1 MRRKFSNERGESWAL
16 VAAPA
21 LFVLA
26 VAQDVEA
33 RMAPVTEVAPSSTV
47 RGGAPPPTPTPARP
61 QPLTPAQPAEFRPA
75 EEQLEETPKRKRRR
89 PNAQDT
95 AEAAK
100 GPAPEASPAPDPASA
115 EPAPAP
121 DDPADHPL
129 LTSTETRA
137 PQSPPPA
144 QPRVQRQE
152 SAKAGHAA
160 PAQHAPPQH
169 TSHAP
174 ARHEDEEAEEPFDP
188 QVRQNV
194 AGTRVT
200 PEWDAEK
207 IINTDRPDFTDVLPV
222 VGKGVW
228 QTESGMSLKMRR
240 GEDYTFNRWAVPETT
255 IRLGLTRNFELRIK
269 WDSYWFSA
277 RTGSAASPSGASY
290 GSDFLLGFK
299 WQAVRQAG
307 WVPGHT
313 FLGTLIYHAGTGR
326 GPAQTAIQPGLNWC
340 YGWQINKWLVFRGS
354 TGFEVTVR
362 EPQAHKQGD
371 GPTFD
376 PPTRQT
382 FVELHQSVVSY
393 IQVLK
398 RLGMYYEWFGFW
410 YYGLERGVQHNG
422 GVGAYIYLT
431 PNIQLDVRYVG
442 TLNGWPKETALGFG
456 LSFRG
461 RYDRKKGPRSIM
473 R

>member
-1 MRRKFSNERGESWAL
+1 MRRRLPTERGEAWTLA
-16 VAAPA
+16 AAPA
-21 LFVLA
+21 LLVLA

-33 RMAPVTEVAPSSTV
+33 RMAPATEGAVAPGATV
-47 RGGAPPPTPTPARP
+47 GGRAPPPTPTPARP
-61 QPLTPAQPAEFRPA
+61 QPLTPAQPAELRPA
-75 EEQLEETPKRKRRR
+75 EQFEETPRSRRRR
-89 PNAQDT
+89 PEAPRPPAGD
-95 AEAAK
+95 APEPEAPARAGLEAASAPD
-100 GPAPEASPAPDPASA
+100 GPADA
-115 EPAPAP
+115 
-121 DDPADHPL
+121 PL
-129 LTSTETRA
+129 LTRTETRA
-137 PQSPPPA
+137 RQSLPPAPPRARTERPAPPP
-144 QPRVQRQE
+144 
-152 SAKAGHAA
+152 
-160 PAQHAPPQH
+160 HAPPP
-169 TSHAP
+169 HAPPPP

-200 PEWDAEK
+200 SEWDAEK

-255 IRLGLTRNFELRIK
+255 IRLGLTRSFELRIK
-269 WDSYWFSA
+269 WDSYWFTA
-277 RTGSAASPSGASY
+277 RTGTASEQPGASY
-290 GSDFLLGFK
+290 GSDLLLGFK

-313 FLGTLIYHAGTGR
+313 FLGSLIYHAGTGR

-398 RLGMYYEWFGFW
+398 RLGMYYEWFGLW

>member
-1 MRRKFSNERGESWAL
+1 MRRKLPTRRDESWAL
-16 VAAPA
+16 AAGPA

-33 RMAPVTEVAPSSTV
+33 RTAAVTTGAAIPTSSTV
-47 RGGAPPPTPTPARP
+47 GTGGPPPTPTPARP
-61 QPLTPAQPAEFRPA
+61 QPLAPAQPAEFRPA

-89 PNAQDT
+89 PETKTTPGGDAP
-95 AEAAK
+95 
-100 GPAPEASPAPDPASA
+100 GPAPVEEPPPPASDPAEA
-115 EPAPAP
+115 
-121 DDPADHPL
+121 PL
-129 LTSTETRA
+129 LPRSRTAANAA
-137 PQSPPPA
+137 PNPTPA
-144 QPRVQRQE
+144 QPRVQHHV
-152 SAKAGHAA
+152 SAPSSHAA
-160 PAQHAPPQH
+160 PLQH
-169 TSHAP
+169 TAP
-174 ARHEDEEAEEPFDP
+174 AHHEDEEAEEPFDP
-188 QVRQNV
+188 QVRQSV

-240 GEDYTFNRWAVPETT
+240 GEDYTFNRWAIPETL

-269 WDSYWFSA
+269 WDSYWFTA
-277 RTGSAASPSGASY
+277 RTGSAAQPAGASY
-290 GSDFLLGFK
+290 GSDLLLGFK
-299 WQAVRQAG
+299 WQAIRQTG

-313 FLGTLIYHAGTGR
+313 FLGTLVYHAGTGR

-362 EPQAHKQGD
+362 EPQAHTQGD

-382 FVELHQSVVSY
+382 FVELHQSAVSY
-393 IQVLK
+393 VQILK

-431 PNIQLDVRYVG
+431 PNVQLDVRYVG